1 MSLDK
6 ILEYMCYTP
15 ENMNFAILEN
25 LLDEYGAT
33 TSQVNELFSY
43 LSCNRMNP
51 IIVRQILEKGSSGSN
66 LVGSAVVGTATA
78 G

>member
-33 TSQVNELFSY
+33 TSQVNELFDY
-43 LSCNRMNP
+43 LSSNKMNP
-51 IIVRQILEKGSSGSN
+51 TIVRQILEKGSSDSN